1 MIVVFYGKRNSG
13 KTTLC
18 REFYGWVKQNL
29 PVRCHYLDADKL
41 RFVYGLKGFTEETER
56 ALIQKAMEISRY
68 EESLNDLVLISISFA
83 YKDQREIFDE
93 KRGILWIPLTH
104 DESKRPTNK
113 KEFENN
119 QFENSENT
127 IDTTSQDIKS
137 ALNLVIQRYK
147 DFCVN
152 SQYRAK

>member
-29 PVRCHYLDADKL
+29 PLRCHYLDADKL
-41 RFVYGLKGFTEETER
+41 RFVYGLKGFSEQTER

-83 YKDQREIFDE
+83 YKDQRETFE
-93 KRGILWIPLTH
+93 ENRGILWIPLSH

-113 KEFENN
+113 KEFENH
-119 QFENSENT
+119 QFEILENT
-127 IDTTSQDIKS
+127 IDTSAQDVKS
-137 ALNLVIQRYK
+137 ALNVVIQRYK
-147 DFCVN
+147 EFCVT
-152 SQYRAK
+152 SQYKGK

>member
-29 PVRCHYLDADKL
+29 PLRCHYLDADKL
-41 RFVYGLKGFTEETER
+41 RFVYGLKGFSEQTER

-83 YKDQREIFDE
+83 YKDQRETFE
-93 KRGILWIPLTH
+93 ENRGILWIQLSH

-113 KEFENN
+113 KEFENH
-119 QFENSENT
+119 QFEILENT
-127 IDTTSQDIKS
+127 INTSQQDVKS
-137 ALNLVIQRYK
+137 ALNVVIQRYK
-147 DFCVN
+147 EFCVT
-152 SQYRAK
+152 SQYKGK

>member
-29 PVRCHYLDADKL
+29 PLRCHYLDADKL
-41 RFVYGLKGFTEETER
+41 RFIYGLKGFSEQTER
-56 ALIQKAMEISRY
+56 ALVQKAMEISRY

-83 YKDQREIFDE
+83 YKDQRVSFDE
-93 KRGILWIPLTH
+93 NKGILWIPLTH

-113 KEFENN
+113 KEFENPDFEKIVN
-119 QFENSENT
+119 Q
-127 IDTTSQDIKS
+127 IDTTVNDIQS
-137 ALNLVIQRYK
+137 ALNTVIQRYK

-152 SQYRAK
+152 SQYKGK

>member
-29 PVRCHYLDADKL
+29 PLRCHYLDADKL
-41 RFVYGLKGFTEETER
+41 RFVYGLKGFSEQTER
-56 ALIQKAMEISRY
+56 ALVQKAMEISRY

-83 YKDQREIFDE
+83 YKDQRVSFDE
-93 KRGILWIPLTH
+93 NKGVLWIPLTH
-104 DESKRPTNK
+104 DETKRPTNK
-113 KEFENN
+113 KEFENPDFSKIEN
-119 QFENSENT
+119 Q
-127 IDTTSQDIKS
+127 IDTTANDVQS
-137 ALNLVIQRYK
+137 ALNAVINRYK

-152 SQYRAK
+152 SQYKGK